1 MPGDPMKKIYLFPIL
16 TILLVLTACTS
27 PGSTETATSTPEET
41 PTALPTETLEPT
53 ATAMPA
59 VGILLAPP
67 GADRELVDLLQA
79 FLAGFTAD
87 SGTRFQVLP
96 SLSVDTFASADVRW
110 VVALPPAENLNELV
124 AASAQT
130 RFLTVGVQ
138 GLDSAP
144 NLSMIAPDGSR
155 LDHQGFVA
163 GYIAAII
170 TSDWRVAVIST
181 ADSDTGLEARNAFL
195 TGVEF
200 FCGMCAPTYPPF
212 IEYPLYVEVDAAE
225 WQAAADI
232 LLSRSVE
239 TVYVVPGAGD
249 ENLLRYLASSG
260 VKIIGG
266 TAHPED
272 IDDSWVATLDF
283 SSSQAFLEFWPDF
296 ITGQDGQTV
305 DVPLSMTDINDDLLS
320 IGRQRLVREV
330 IADVLAG
337 YIDLGTNP
345 AP

>member
-1 MPGDPMKKIYLFPIL
+1 MKKIYLFPIL
-16 TILLVLTACTS
+16 ALLLVVTSCSS
-27 PGSTETATSTPEET
+27 PGSPETPTITPDEA
-41 PTALPTETLEPT
+41 PTALPTETLVPT
-53 ATAMPA
+53 ATAMPT

-67 GADRELVDLLQA
+67 GSDRELVDLLQA
-79 FLAGFTAD
+79 SLAQSAAD
-87 SGTRFQVLP
+87 TGIRFQVLP
-96 SLSVDTFASADVRW
+96 SLIVDFFASSVVRW
-110 VVALPPAENLNELV
+110 VVALPPAENINELV
-124 AASAQT
+124 VASGQT
-130 RFLTVGVQ
+130 RFLTVGIQ

-170 TSDWRVAVIST
+170 TSDWRVGVIST
-181 ADSDTGLEARNAFL
+181 ADSSAGADARNAFL
-195 TGVEF
+195 TGVEY

-212 IEYPLYVEVDAAE
+212 IEYPLYVEIAASAGAAE

-239 TVYVVPGAGD
+239 TVFVVPGAGD
-249 ENLLRYLASSG
+249 ENLLRYLARSG

-272 IDDSWVATLDF
+272 ISDAWVVTLDF

-296 ITGQDGQTV
+296 IAGQDGQTV

-337 YIDLGTNP
+337 YIDLGTTP